1 MEQNL
6 KFQQINTASLLKCIV
21 VGAAFNLILIG
32 IFLSG
37 VHDAKSEW
45 GKYWMVRPL
54 IIVPFGGAVGGTIF
68 YLLHFYSRQLGFHK
82 AIATVLGGII
92 FIIGLWMSFVLGL
105 VGTLWD

>member
-6 KFQQINTASLLKCIV
+6 KFQRINTSSLVKCIV
-21 VGAAFNLILIG
+21 IGAAFNLILIG

-37 VHDAKSEW
+37 VDDANPSW

-68 YLLHFYSRQLGFHK
+68 YLLHFYSRQLGFHS
-82 AIATVLGGII
+82 AIASVLGAII
-92 FIIGLWMSFVLGL
+92 FIIGLWLSTVLGL
-105 VGTLWD
+105 DGTLWN

>member
-6 KFQQINTASLLKCIV
+6 KFKKINSSSLVKCIV
-21 VGAAFNLILIG
+21 IGAAFNLIIIG

-37 VHDAKSEW
+37 VHDAKPEW

-54 IIVPFGGAVGGTIF
+54 IIVPLGGAMGGTIF

-92 FIIGLWMSFVLGL
+92 FIIGLWLSSVLGL
-105 VGTLWD
+105 DSTLWN